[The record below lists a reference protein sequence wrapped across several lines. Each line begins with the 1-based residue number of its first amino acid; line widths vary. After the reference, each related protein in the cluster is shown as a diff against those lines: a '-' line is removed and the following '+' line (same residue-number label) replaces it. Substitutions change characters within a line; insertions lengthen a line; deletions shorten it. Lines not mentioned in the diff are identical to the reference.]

1 MTNNTKKNLIIIAL
15 IIIIALLIILF
26 INVIN
31 KKEIKKEENNIAR
44 TKDQIKESVKDID
57 VIKEKTKEASVIEYI
72 NAIEKQVM
80 LNEIDET
87 NTKISKG
94 TYKASDLKL
103 LGVSYKGEGPSE
115 GVITIDNSGM
125 VENAWLYYKNEKIH
139 YSIENYKAE
148 VVDEFNNVDE
158 ITCTI
163 EINDGITTNS
173 CN

>member
-1 MTNNTKKNLIIIAL
+1 MTDNTKKNLLIIAL
-15 IIIIALLIILF
+15 IIIIALLVILF
-26 INVIN
+26 INVTK
-31 KKEIKKEENNIAR
+31 KKETEKEEKNIAR
-44 TKDQIKESVKDID
+44 TKDQIKESVKDIN
-57 VIKEKTKEASVIEYI
+57 VVKEKTKEASVIEYI

-87 NTKISKG
+87 STKISKG

-115 GVITIDNSGM
+115 GVVTVDNSGM
-125 VENAWLYYKNEKIH
+125 VENAWLYYNDEKIY
-139 YSIENYKAE
+139 YSTENYKAE
-148 VVDEFNNVDE
+148 IVDEFNNVDE